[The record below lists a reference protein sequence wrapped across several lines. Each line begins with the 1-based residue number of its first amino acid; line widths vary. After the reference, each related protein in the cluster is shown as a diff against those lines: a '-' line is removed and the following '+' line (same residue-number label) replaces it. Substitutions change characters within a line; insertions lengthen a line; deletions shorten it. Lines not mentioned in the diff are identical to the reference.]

1 MKLFFKKLL
10 IAPLYIG
17 IGFAAMF
24 VFVMLLQPLNLP
36 YLLKMPEE
44 GLYLLI
50 IALVL
55 LFIAVVET
63 IVRTDQCRRKFSVE
77 PDGKPLLVRVLTF
90 REYHMEIAVVA
101 ALSAVWIFFVG
112 SGNENLPFW
121 ALLLGTIALS
131 TVATTAYAVADAV
144 IWLIAA
150 KRAHGR

>member
-10 IAPLYIG
+10 IAPLYVG

-63 IVRTDQCRRKFSVE
+63 IVRTDQCRRLFTLE
-77 PDGKPLLVRVLTF
+77 PDGKPLILRVLTL
-90 REYHMEIAVVA
+90 REYHMEVAVVA
-101 ALSAVWIFFVG
+101 LLSAVWIFCVG
-112 SGNENLPFW
+112 SGNETLPFW
-121 ALLLGTIALS
+121 ALLLGTVALS
-131 TVATTAYAVADAV
+131 TVATTVYAVADAL

-150 KRAHGR
+150 KRAHRR

>member
-50 IALVL
+50 LALVL

-63 IVRTDQCRRKFSVE
+63 IVRTDQCRQKFLVE

-101 ALSAVWIFFVG
+101 VLSAVYGVYIGVGQNPPFFV
-112 SGNENLPFW
+112 LV
-121 ALLLGTIALS
+121 LGTLALV
-131 TVATTAYAVADAV
+131 TVVTTVYAVADAL

>member
-10 IAPLYIG
+10 IAPLYVG

-36 YLLKMPEE
+36 YLLKVSDEVIY
-44 GLYLLI
+44 GLI

-63 IVRTDQCRRKFSVE
+63 IVRTDHCGQAFALE
-77 PDGKPLLVRVLTF
+77 PDGKPLVWRVLSF
-90 REYHMEIAVVA
+90 RESPMEVLVVA
-101 ALSAVWIFFVG
+101 LLSAVWIFCVG
-112 SGNENLPFW
+112 SGNETLPFW
-121 ALLLGTIALS
+121 ALLLGTVALS
-131 TVATTAYAVADAV
+131 AAVSTVFAVADAL

-150 KRAHGR
+150 KRAHRR